1 MSFTGGLYYQ
11 GQTVSFREGAT
22 WFSKIQIPE
31 MRQKWPEET
40 QGKSVLLVSSPS
52 APVDTE
58 DRFVG

>member
-1 MSFTGGLYYQ
+1 M
-11 GQTVSFREGAT
+11 VSKG
-22 WFSKIQIPE
+22 SNPE

-40 QGKSVLLVSSPS
+40 LGKSVLLVSSPS